1 MDGSRDR
8 SSPEPPG
15 PDWRSCTLTLDVP
28 LFHTSDD
35 KIAKQATAQAE
46 FDRLNALSPA
56 DLALEVM
63 PAFGPD
69 GPHGHGPN
77 GGINI
82 LQALLWLNEAH
93 FPSGIS
99 YISKLQEPVREAIQ
113 ALDHA
118 GLVLTSAGPQGA
130 WTSATRLATRLTRRR
145 HPEPARRWDHRHGT
159 PPGAVRRLIPSGD
172 AFAVVD
178 GSTTPPPPA
187 S

>member
-1 MDGSRDR
+1 M
-8 SSPEPPG
+8 
-15 PDWRSCTLTLDVP
+15 P

-130 WTSATRLATRLTRRR
+130 WTSATRLGLASL
-145 HPEPARRWDHRHGT
+145 ADGT
-159 PPGAVRRLIPSGD
+159 LSQHVAGTTGMELPPVPSAG
-172 AFAVVD
+172 
-178 GSTTPPPPA
+178 
-187 S
+187 

>member
-1 MDGSRDR
+1 MLAVSSDR
-8 SSPEPPG
+8 SWAEF
-15 PDWRSCTLTLDVP
+15 RCTLTLDVP
-28 LFHTSDD
+28 LFHKSDD
-35 KIAKQATAQAE
+35 KIAKEASAQAE

-82 LQALLWLNEAH
+82 LQALLWLNQAR

-99 YISKLQEPVREAIQ
+99 YISQLQEPVREAIQ

-130 WTSATRLATRLTRRR
+130 WTSATRLGLASL
-145 HPEPARRWDHRHGT
+145 ADGT
-159 PPGAVRRLIPSGD
+159 LNQRVGGTSGMELPPL
-172 AFAVVD
+172 
-178 GSTTPPPPA
+178 PPA
-187 S
+187 G

>member
-1 MDGSRDR
+1 
-8 SSPEPPG
+8 
-15 PDWRSCTLTLDVP
+15 VP
-28 LFHTSDD
+28 LFRKSDD
-35 KIAKQATAQAE
+35 KIAKEAIAQAE

-56 DLALEVM
+56 ALGVEVM

-82 LQALLWLNEAH
+82 LQALLWLNQAH

-99 YISKLQEPVREAIQ
+99 YIRQLQEPVREAIQ

-130 WTSATRLATRLTRRR
+130 WTSATRLGLASL
-145 HPEPARRWDHRHGT
+145 A
-159 PPGAVRRLIPSGD
+159 
-172 AFAVVD
+172 D
-178 GSTTPPPPA
+178 GSLAQRVGETGMELPPPSPA
-187 S
+187 